1 MVPNSLKD
9 KKILKYLLVIYFKS
23 KWFFFVEYL
32 SENMEFLPQNGAFAI
47 HSDAPH
53 TNLPHSVVA
62 WVGPPHVVD
71 TPIKK
76 TTESK

>member
-1 MVPNSLKD
+1 
-9 KKILKYLLVIYFKS
+9 
-23 KWFFFVEYL
+23 
-32 SENMEFLPQNGAFAI
+32 MEFLPQNGALAI

-71 TPIKK
+71 TPAGGKK
-76 TTESK
+76 DH

>member
-1 MVPNSLKD
+1 
-9 KKILKYLLVIYFKS
+9 
-23 KWFFFVEYL
+23 
-32 SENMEFLPQNGAFAI
+32 MEFLPQNGALAI

-76 TTESK
+76 TTESKCKYILSTNQIFNLQFLYNP

>member
-1 MVPNSLKD
+1 M
-9 KKILKYLLVIYFKS
+9 S

-32 SENMEFLPQNGAFAI
+32 SENMEFLPQNGALAI

-76 TTESK
+76 DHKIKMQILSTNQIFNLRFLYNP

>member
-1 MVPNSLKD
+1 MV
-9 KKILKYLLVIYFKS
+9 
-23 KWFFFVEYL
+23 FFVEYP
-32 SENMEFLPQNGAFAI
+32 SENMKFLPQNGALAI

-76 TTESK
+76 DHRIKMQILSTNQIFYLQFLQMHF

>member
-1 MVPNSLKD
+1 MG
-9 KKILKYLLVIYFKS
+9 
-23 KWFFFVEYL
+23 FFVEYL
-32 SENMEFLPQNGAFAI
+32 SENMEFLPQNGALAI

-76 TTESK
+76 DYRIKMQIHPNFDITNLDIANFVI

>member
-1 MVPNSLKD
+1 M
-9 KKILKYLLVIYFKS
+9 S

-32 SENMEFLPQNGAFAI
+32 SENMEFLPQNGALAI

-76 TTESK
+76 TTESKCKYFLPIKSLTPAISI

>member
-1 MVPNSLKD
+1 
-9 KKILKYLLVIYFKS
+9 
-23 KWFFFVEYL
+23 
-32 SENMEFLPQNGAFAI
+32 MEFLPQNGALAI

-76 TTESK
+76 DHRIKMQIHTFYKSNL